1 MEALPKIMV
10 APNGARLT
18 KDDHPAI
25 PMTIEETVECAAAC
39 HAQGADALHAHLR
52 DEEGQH
58 ILDAGLYRELIDE
71 MALKVPTMDVQITTE
86 AVGRYDAPFQRHIV
100 RAVKPKFASA
110 GLRELLSDSHDMAA
124 KRFYYDMEEAGI
136 GIQHILYSG
145 EDVQLFQLNLVK
157 GILPPV
163 YHHLIF
169 VLGRYTDGQ
178 QSHPSQLDPFFK
190 FFSVEEL
197 EEHDWSV
204 CAFGTGEMD
213 CLLRGYQNGG
223 KCRIG
228 FENSLH
234 MADGS
239 IAPSNEAKVAELVE
253 KLKPA

>member
-1 MEALPKIMV
+1 MKPLANIMV

-18 KDDHPAI
+18 KNDHPKL
-25 PMTIEETVECAAAC
+25 PMTIEETVETAAAC
-39 HAQGADALHAHLR
+39 HKAGAGALHAHIR
-52 DEEGQH
+52 DAEGNH

-71 MALKVPTMDVQITTE
+71 MALKVPGMDVQITTE
-86 AVGRYDAPFQRHIV
+86 SVGLYDAPFQRHIV
-100 RAVKPKFASA
+100 RAVKPSSASA

-124 KRFYYDMEEAGI
+124 KRFYYDMHEAGI
-136 GIQHILYSG
+136 PIQHILYGG
-145 EDVQLFQLNLVK
+145 EDVKLFQLTLVK

-178 QSHPSQLDPFFK
+178 QSHPDQLAPFFK
-190 FFSVEEL
+190 RFSVEEL
-197 EEHDWSV
+197 AEHDWSV
-204 CAFGTGEMD
+204 CAFGAGEMD
-213 CLLRGYQNGG
+213 CLMAAHQNGG

-228 FENSLH
+228 FENSLT

-253 KLKPA
+253 KLNTT